1 MVISGNIIYSNNKG
15 LTAFFIT
22 KKQYTVAQSYIIV
35 YNVNERSDTMEMYTV
50 KEVAKM
56 LKVHEQTVFRW
67 IRDGKI
73 KSIKFENN
81 HRITQEQLDRFLN
94 TDKGE

>member
-1 MVISGNIIYSNNKG
+1 
-15 LTAFFIT
+15 
-22 KKQYTVAQSYIIV
+22 
-35 YNVNERSDTMEMYTV
+35 MEMYTV

-73 KSIKFENN
+73 ESIKFETN
-81 HRITQEQLDRFLN
+81 HRITQEQLDRFLKQ
-94 TDKGE
+94 DKEE